1 MKKIFIYTLAM
12 VFSANCFAATNLE
25 KENIYCF
32 SLPQKQ
38 GVYVCKPW
46 SEWAAT
52 PAGSKVQI
60 ETVEDLN
67 TALEAAT
74 APVLAKNKR
83 LTSAEARNLLEH
95 GDKTWMIQIALAA
108 NEANADSI
116 VSKLK
121 AKGYPTKK
129 SMTSKGVRV
138 MVGPNDYQTASELKK
153 KIQDDNSLG
162 AKSAWLFNWGTSLQ

>member
-1 MKKIFIYTLAM
+1 MKKILIPVLSIL
-12 VFSANCFAATNLE
+12 FSVNSIAASSE
-25 KENIYCF
+25 KENMYCF

-52 PAGSKVQI
+52 PNDTEMQV
-60 ETVEDLN
+60 
-67 TALEAAT
+67 TAKDVDRAVEAAT
-74 APVLAKNKR
+74 APVLSKNKQ
-83 LTSAEARNLLEH
+83 LTSAEARSLLKN
-95 GDKTWMIQIALAA
+95 GDRTWMVQIALAA

-129 SMTSKGVRV
+129 TTTSKGVRV
-138 MVGPNDYQTASELKK
+138 MVGPNDYQTAAELKK
-153 KIQDDNSLG
+153 KIQGDNSLG
-162 AKSAWLFNWGTSLQ
+162 AQSAWLFNWGASVQ